1 MKNQNDLIVS
11 IVAGVVAIGV
21 FCGFFFF
28 GQRQVQAPPDPTPV
42 PLGEPKAEEATIVF
56 GNGLPGSQGGQG
68 GFGGGGGFTPGI
80 AGRGGPASGG
90 VGRMQVSA
98 N

>member
-28 GQRQVQAPPDPTPV
+28 GQREPQRPADPTPV
-42 PLGEPKAEEATIVF
+42 PLGEPKAEEASITF
-56 GNGLPGSQGGQG
+56 GNALPGAQGGQG
-68 GFGGGGGFTPGI
+68 GGGGS
-80 AGRGGPASGG
+80 RMGGPGSGAG
-90 VGRMQVSA
+90 AAGKRGTLA
-98 N
+98 G